1 MAGTTKSRS
10 VKELKNSITGIL
22 KINSKFTEAIF
33 NVMKSFTISIPDNK
47 EDLFIEMMKNISFVK
62 NIKEEISAD
71 IKQEHK
77 DIVRKRIQRIEEHP
91 ESCLLWEDIEHK
103 IQL

>member
-1 MAGTTKSRS
+1 LVLEKLIA
-10 VKELKNSITGIL
+10 
-22 KINSKFTEAIF
+22 KFTEVIF

-62 NIKEEISAD
+62 NIKEENSTD

-77 DIVRKRIQRIEEHP
+77 DIVRMRIQRLDEHP
-91 ESCLLWEDIEHK
+91 ESSLQWEDIERK

>member
-1 MAGTTKSRS
+1 
-10 VKELKNSITGIL
+10 
-22 KINSKFTEAIF
+22 
-33 NVMKSFTISIPDNK
+33 MKSFTISIPDNK

-62 NIKEEISAD
+62 NIKEESSSE

-77 DIVRKRIQRIEEHP
+77 DIVRMRIQRLNEHP
-91 ESCLLWEDIEHK
+91 ESSLQWEDIERK

>member
-1 MAGTTKSRS
+1 MKALKS
-10 VKELKNSITGIL
+10 LITGFL

-47 EDLFIEMMKNISFVK
+47 E
-62 NIKEEISAD
+62 EISAD

-77 DIVRKRIQRIEEHP
+77 DIVRKRIQIMEEYP